1 MSDDVIGSAPQP
13 GAQPPAQGPDLA
25 ALKTRWTL
33 EIERYERKA
42 EQFHQR
48 GKKIVERY
56 VDERKDED
64 AQVIRYNVL
73 WSNLQTLR
81 PSLYAK
87 DPTPEVERRFKDE
100 DAVGRTASDVLER
113 CLAYLVQ
120 KQGFGDTMRSVVLDR
135 LLPGRGVAWARYVPH
150 MRDAQVPGPQD
161 VQDDGTQLTDDTTA
175 AAGAEAPAQE
185 VYWEEVKFDFVN
197 WQDFGHTIGRT
208 WEEIDGVW
216 RVCYLSKD
224 EVRAR
229 FGAETAAAIPFDQ
242 EPEGLEKDRDGVSD
256 LRKSKIYE
264 IWDKRTKRAMWLH
277 RSHPSMLD
285 VRDDPLRLEGFFPC
299 PKPLQATVASS
310 NFIPTADYQLWK
322 DQAAELDQ
330 LTQRIKMLTRA
341 IKAAGVYDSS
351 VPGLRNLLGR
361 GNDNTLIPV
370 DQWAAFAERNGL
382 KGAIELLEVK
392 QLADVLLSLYEAR
405 EHVKQDLYEISGLSD
420 LLRGASD
427 PETTATAE
435 KIKGAFAS
443 VRLKDMQ
450 REVQVFARDL
460 IRIGGEIVAEHFS
473 LDTIKQICGVRLL
486 HDAEKQQLQGQLQM
500 VQAYQQR
507 AQQLQQQAHGV
518 APQGAPMPPPA
529 AALGPQPP
537 APDPKAVEL
546 LKEPSWE
553 QVAALLRDNAA
564 RSFRIDIET
573 DSTIAQD
580 ERQEQEARVGFAETM
595 GKLLQSG
602 AEVAQSMPEL
612 APAISETF
620 MFVLR
625 AFKIGRPTE
634 SAFQSAMDN
643 LAAKSKQ
650 TNRNPDPETIKAQ
663 SALQTVQAKAQADAQ
678 IAQMTAQSN
687 ERLAQVKAQVD
698 IAVAQA
704 KAQADITVAN
714 AQQVAQQA
722 QYEAQARVDAES
734 ERVKAQLEDER
745 HSREQQFQQWQ
756 AQLTDSFNRWKTQ
769 FDNETKMAIA
779 QLQAQASASAAQAKI
794 ESDQAIAQGNNE
806 AKAKQAES
814 AAQQRQADASGDLK
828 AVLAQVNEGL
838 SALLDG
844 HTQLHQAVAEMQE
857 DANQPTVVLRDESGR
872 AIGVQRGKKT
882 RSVQRGTDGKISG
895 VQ

>member
-1 MSDDVIGSAPQP
+1 MSIGTALP
-13 GAQPPAQGPDLA
+13 GAPPPAQAHATDLA

-42 EQFHQR
+42 EQFVAR
-48 GKKIVERY
+48 GKKIVDRY

-81 PSLYAK
+81 PALYAK
-87 DPTPEVERRFKDE
+87 DPSPEVERRFKDE

-113 CLAYLVQ
+113 CLSYLVH

-150 MRDAQVPGPQD
+150 MRDANVPGPQD
-161 VQDDGTQLTDDTTA
+161 VQDDGTQLTDDTTTA
-175 AAGAEAPAQE
+175 EGAEAPLQE

-216 RVCYLSKD
+216 RICYLSKE
-224 EVRAR
+224 EVRVR
-229 FGAETAAAIPFDQ
+229 FGAEIAAAIPFDQ
-242 EPEGLEKDRDGVSD
+242 EPEGLDKDRDGVSA

-264 IWDKRTKRAMWLH
+264 IWDKLTKRAMWLH

-285 VRDDPLRLEGFFPC
+285 VRDDPLRLEGFYPC
-299 PKPLQATVASS
+299 PRPLQATVASS

-370 DQWAAFAERNGL
+370 DQWAAFAEKDGL

-392 QLADVLLSLYEAR
+392 QLADVLMSLYEAR
-405 EHVKQDLYEISGLSD
+405 DHVKADLYEISGLSD

-427 PETTATAE
+427 PETTASAE
-435 KIKGAFAS
+435 KIKSSFAS

-450 REVQVFARDL
+450 RDVQVFARDL
-460 IRIGGEIVAEHFS
+460 IRICGEIVAEHFS

-500 VQAYQQR
+500 AQAYQQR
-507 AQQLQQQAHGV
+507 AQQLQQQAQGQ
-518 APQGAPMPPPA
+518 AQQGAPMPPA
-529 AALGPQPP
+529 AAVLGPQPP
-537 APDPKAVEL
+537 VPDPKAVEL

-553 QVAALLRDNAA
+553 QVDALLRDNAA

-625 AFKIGRPTE
+625 SFKVGRPTE
-634 SAFQSAMDN
+634 SAFQVAMDK
-643 LAAKSKQ
+643 LAEKAKQPSK
-650 TNRNPDPETIKAQ
+650 PDPESIKAQ
-663 SALQTVQAKAQADAQ
+663 SAMQTVQAKAQADAQ
-678 IAQMTAQSN
+678 ISQMTAQSN
-687 ERLAQVKAQVD
+687 ERLAQVKAQADV
-698 IAVAQA
+698 AVAQA

-714 AQQVAQQA
+714 AQQAAQQA
-722 QYEAQARVDAES
+722 QYEAQARVDVES
-734 ERVKAQLEDER
+734 ERLKAQIDDER

-779 QLQAQASASAAQAKI
+779 QLQAQTQASAAQAKS

-806 AKAKQAES
+806 AKAEQAEA
-814 AAQQRQADASGDLK
+814 AAQQPQADAGGDLK
-828 AVLAQVNEGL
+828 AVMAQVNEGL

-844 HTQLHQAVAEMQE
+844 HTRLHQAVAEMQE
-857 DANQPTVVLRDESGR
+857 DASQPTVVLRDENGR

-882 RSVQRGTDGKISG
+882 RSVKRGTDGKISG